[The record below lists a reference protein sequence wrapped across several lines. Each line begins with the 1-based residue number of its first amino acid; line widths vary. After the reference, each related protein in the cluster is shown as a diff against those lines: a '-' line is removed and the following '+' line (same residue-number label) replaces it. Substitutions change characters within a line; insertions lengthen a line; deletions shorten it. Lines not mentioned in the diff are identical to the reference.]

1 MRAILLTRDKRAI
14 IKKINSKSND
24 WQFRKS
30 IYILDPKRVQNYRKM
45 GHEDVSGAE
54 LIFFEDNPNPVNH
67 ETKPKDLSASY
78 LDDVVV
84 INFIQQTTDTFGKWN
99 PSFGLLGWISANMS
113 RMPYFIMLMFVAWT
127 LIKNYFVG
135 GSF

>member
-1 MRAILLTRDKRAI
+1 MRAILLTRNKQAI
-14 IKKINSKSND
+14 IKKINAKSND
-24 WQFRKS
+24 WEFRKS
-30 IYILDPKRVQNYRKM
+30 IYILDPKRVQNYRQK
-45 GHEDVSGAE
+45 GKEKVSGSQM
-54 LIFFEDNPNPVNH
+54 IFFEDNPNPLNH
-67 ETKPKDLSASY
+67 EENPEDLSSGY

-99 PSFGLLGWISANMS
+99 PNLGILAWITSNMS
-113 RMPYFIMLMFVAWT
+113 RIPFFIMLMFIGWT

>member
-24 WQFRKS
+24 WEFRKS
-30 IYILDPKRVQNYRKM
+30 VYILDPKRVQNYRKI
-45 GHEDVSGAE
+45 GKEAVSGSQM
-54 LIFFEDNPNPVNH
+54 IFFEDNPNPVNH
-67 ETKPKDLSASY
+67 EAQPTDLSSTY

-84 INFIQQTTDTFGKWN
+84 INFIQQTTDTFGKWGVG
-99 PSFGLLGWISANMS
+99 FGFLGWIGANIS
-113 RMPYFIMLMFVAWT
+113 RIPYFIMLMFIGWT
-127 LIKNYFVG
+127 LLKNYLVG